1 MESNRAAGIAKN
13 TLYLYVRMFVTMCVS
28 IYTSRIILQGLGVE
42 DYGLYNVVGGVVGLM
57 NFFINALSFSYQ
69 RFFCIEL
76 TKNENNKFKQI
87 FGTALT
93 VSMLWSV
100 IIILILETGGYWLI
114 NHKIVIPAE
123 KMWQANAIF
132 QFSILSFI

>member
-1 MESNRAAGIAKN
+1 
-13 TLYLYVRMFVTMCVS
+13 MFVTMCVS
-28 IYTSRIILQGLGVE
+28 IYTSRIILQGLGID

-76 TKNENNKFKQI
+76 TKKDGSGFKYI

-93 VSMLWSV
+93 VSVLWS
-100 IIILILETGGYWLI
+100 IIILLILETGGYWLL
-114 NHKIVIPAE
+114 NNKIVFPAD
-123 KMWQANAIF
+123 KLWQANAIF
-132 QFSILSFI
+132 QFSILSFIIGLFQSVYSALIISN

>member
-1 MESNRAAGIAKN
+1 MESNKAAGIAKN

-69 RFFCIEL
+69 RFF
-76 TKNENNKFKQI
+76 
-87 FGTALT
+87 A
-93 VSMLWSV
+93 
-100 IIILILETGGYWLI
+100 
-114 NHKIVIPAE
+114 
-123 KMWQANAIF
+123 
-132 QFSILSFI
+132 